1 MVSNPEIRKN
11 SREGLSSPP
20 ASLLCPGAVQE
31 LALKT
36 VFGPTHAANSRT
48 GNLMDNTVKS
58 PKPPLP
64 PVDMET
70 SLVEWFTDDFY
81 PRYSK
86 QIWVVAGTVIAAV
99 AVYFIYTSTAESRAM
114 EANRDLGPVYVLLS
128 EQRLPEAEQA
138 LTEFLRKG
146 PTALARDKANLFL
159 GKVYYEGQ
167 KYDQA
172 IEAYGKVEA
181 GNDESTGLLYSGAL
195 HGLAASHMQ
204 KKDYAKA
211 VEVLNDLM
219 ARFMRRTGDP
229 AENLAGQEVL
239 DLSPSLPNV
248 LWKQALCYREL
259 NQPEKAKAAV
269 EKLRKAYPD
278 SREAQDGLKLLA
290 MLE

>member
-1 MVSNPEIRKN
+1 
-11 SREGLSSPP
+11 
-20 ASLLCPGAVQE
+20 
-31 LALKT
+31 
-36 VFGPTHAANSRT
+36 
-48 GNLMDNTVKS
+48 
-58 PKPPLP
+58 
-64 PVDMET
+64 
-70 SLVEWFTDDFY
+70 
-81 PRYSK
+81 
-86 QIWVVAGTVIAAV
+86 
-99 AVYFIYTSTAESRAM
+99 
-114 EANRDLGPVYVLLS
+114 
-128 EQRLPEAEQA
+128 
-138 LTEFLRKG
+138 
-146 PTALARDKANLFL
+146 
-159 GKVYYEGQ
+159 
-167 KYDQA
+167 
-172 IEAYGKVEA
+172 
-181 GNDESTGLLYSGAL
+181 
-195 HGLAASHMQ
+195 MQ